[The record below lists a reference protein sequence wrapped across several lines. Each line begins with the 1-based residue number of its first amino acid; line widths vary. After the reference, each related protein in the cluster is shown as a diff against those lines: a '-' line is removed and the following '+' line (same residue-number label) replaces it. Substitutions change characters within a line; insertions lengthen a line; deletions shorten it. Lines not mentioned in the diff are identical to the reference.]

1 MEVLFF
7 LIIVII
13 LVFFIDYFRFKK
25 DLMIFL
31 EDLYYDTEILK
42 IDRDNYQDK
51 INKLFN
57 KTV

>member
-1 MEVLFF
+1 MEVLIF

-57 KTV
+57 KRV

>member
-51 INKLFN
+51 INNLFN
-57 KTV
+57 KKV

>member
-1 MEVLFF
+1 MEVLIF

-42 IDRDNYQDK
+42 IDSDNYQDK

-57 KTV
+57 KKV

>member
-1 MEVLFF
+1 MEVLIF
-7 LIIVII
+7 LIIFII

-57 KTV
+57 KKV

>member
-1 MEVLFF
+1 MEVLIF
-7 LIIVII
+7 LIIVLI

-57 KTV
+57 KKV

>member
-1 MEVLFF
+1 MEVLIF

-57 KTV
+57 KKV